1 MVENEI
7 QITTGITTNVD
18 GNGKNIIYVE
28 KIVFGILLHAF
39 AKMIASFIKDS
50 MIMCDEIIEETK
62 NIPTNFN
69 EKSNPFT
76 QYFCILLSFLLII
89 IALLMAVSIYC
100 YLI

>member
-7 QITTGITTNVD
+7 QITIGITTNVD
-18 GNGKNIIYVE
+18 GNGKNTIYVE
-28 KIVFGILLHAF
+28 KIVFGILLHAV
-39 AKMIASFIKDS
+39 AKMVASFINDS

-69 EKSNPFT
+69 EKSNLFT